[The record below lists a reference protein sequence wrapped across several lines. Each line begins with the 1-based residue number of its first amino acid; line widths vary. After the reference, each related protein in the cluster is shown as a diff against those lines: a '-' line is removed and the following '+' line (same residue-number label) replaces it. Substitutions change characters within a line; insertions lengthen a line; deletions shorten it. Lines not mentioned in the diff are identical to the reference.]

1 MVFNSSGD
9 GEKVKKLDRLVTK
22 MAGFEKCYLV
32 TGQTYSRKVDV
43 ECLNVLSSLGST
55 VHKVK
60 GYLYFIFKKSIEYSI
75 QNLPSERYHNNI
87 FIFFLK
93 LILVFIFR
101 SAATFDC
108 WQVWKKSMSHSKA
121 LKLDQVQCHT
131 RGIQCDQKDVA
142 A

>member
-22 MAGFEKCYLV
+22 LAGFEKCYPV

-60 GYLYFIFKKSIEYSI
+60 VSLFYFQKI
-75 QNLPSERYHNNI
+75 NR
-87 FIFFLK
+87 
-93 LILVFIFR
+93 V
-101 SAATFDC
+101 
-108 WQVWKKSMSHSKA
+108 
-121 LKLDQVQCHT
+121 LDT
-131 RGIQCDQKDVA
+131 KFA
-142 A
+142 F